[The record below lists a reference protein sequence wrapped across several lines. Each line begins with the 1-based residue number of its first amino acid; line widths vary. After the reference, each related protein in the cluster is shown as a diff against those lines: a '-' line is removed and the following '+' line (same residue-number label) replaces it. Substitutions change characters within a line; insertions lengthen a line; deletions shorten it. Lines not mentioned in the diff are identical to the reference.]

1 LLVTLT
7 GDYAICWGVITPNEQ
22 DLAPPPGLRPPLE
35 GGDVQGLK
43 YVKEIRELLGP
54 LQAHRDCHNRQLY
67 YDRYALLLMLPFLNP
82 TLAKLRSIQ
91 QATGLRNVQTK
102 LDVQKTSLGSLSE
115 AQGRFDPALL
125 GECFQTLA
133 AQAEAIDG
141 HPRPAALAEELDAV
155 AYDGSLVQALPR
167 MLWASWLDS
176 EHRAIRLHL
185 EFNIFKAVPQGVLVT
200 AGNTHENQ
208 VLRERLAPDKVYVL
222 DAGFAEYALF
232 ESIIQARSSLV
243 ARVHDN
249 AAYDIVQER
258 ELSEDDRAAGVEFD
272 RVVRLGCKARQGDL
286 SKPLR
291 VVKVH
296 VKSPPQRGL
305 ARRRSKVSSKKTF
318 RHRPEEYDLLIAT
331 DLMDLPAEQVAML
344 FRFRWTIELFF
355 RWFKC
360 VLGFSHLLCESEK
373 GLQILVY
380 CALILSLFVVLWT
393 GRKPTVRT
401 LEMLQ
406 LYVQGWAQEDE
417 LDAHIATLRK
427 DRR

>member
-1 LLVTLT
+1 MTLT

-22 DLAPPPGLRPPLE
+22 DLAPTPGLRPPLE

-43 YVKEIRELLGP
+43 YVKVIRKLLKP
-54 LQAHRDCHNRQLY
+54 LHAHRDCHNRQLY
-67 YDRYALLLMLPFLNP
+67 YDQYALLLMLPFLNP

-102 LDVQKTSLGSLSE
+102 LKVEKTSLGSLSE

-125 GECFQTLA
+125 GECFQALA

-141 HPRPAALAEELDAV
+141 HPRPEALAEELDAV

-185 EFNIFKAVPQGVLVT
+185 EFSIFKAVPQGVLVT

-232 ESIIQARSSLV
+232 ESIIQAQSSLV

-249 AAYDIVQER
+249 AAYDIVEER
-258 ELSEDDRAAGVEFD
+258 ELSEDDRTAGVEFD

-291 VVKVH
+291 LVKVH

-406 LYVQGWAQEDE
+406 LYVQGWAEEDE
-417 LDAHIATLRK
+417 LDAHIASLKK